1 MHALPARVHPG
12 GCTVPD
18 RDSHTGTKT
27 FTSTIYTRYDHSN
40 AKREACKG
48 EKRRFII
55 FIIQFIIQFINNS
68 NARIYK
74 DAPAPQVVITNLGG
88 AGEREK
94 NETASAKKKSDRK
107 AKKGKNGR
115 THRIYTGK

>member
-1 MHALPARVHPG
+1 MRLFNYCIV
-12 GCTVPD
+12 
-18 RDSHTGTKT
+18 
-27 FTSTIYTRYDHSN
+27 
-40 AKREACKG
+40 
-48 EKRRFII
+48 
-55 FIIQFIIQFINNS
+55 FINNS
-68 NARIYK
+68 NARRIYK

-94 NETASAKKKSDRK
+94 NETASAKKKGDRK